1 MKEYIERKN
10 THKKMM
16 LALLKQNV
24 KAVDLMAAN
33 MFNPDDYVCFEKL
46 MKKLLRLYK

>member
-1 MKEYIERKN
+1 MNKYIERKN

-16 LALLKQNV
+16 LDLLNQNI

-33 MFNPDDYVCFEKL
+33 MLNPDDYVCFEKL
-46 MKKLLRLYK
+46 MKKLVKLYK